1 MPNPKAIDVPKLG
14 FSDAQ
19 TEVLNIMMNKEE
31 RDYSTVDELCD
42 HDELSKFTRDEIKNA
57 VSELNGRKFL
67 LKVDKPYGCVYAV
80 NKLLMANMEFVYG
93 R

>member
-31 RDYSTVDELCD
+31 RDYSTVDEIA
-42 HDELSKFTRDEIKNA
+42 HMEELSDYSYAKIRLSQDERLWHFWTSAESARAEGI
-57 VSELNGRKFL
+57 
-67 LKVDKPYGCVYAV
+67 
-80 NKLLMANMEFVYG
+80 
-93 R
+93 

>member
-31 RDYSTVDELCD
+31 RDYSTVDEIA
-42 HDELSKFTRDEIKNA
+42 HMEELSNYSYEAISRPDTSILTLR
-57 VSELNGRKFL
+57 SRTQT
-67 LKVDKPYGCVYAV
+67 P
-80 NKLLMANMEFVYG
+80 KLLESL
-93 R
+93 

>member
-1 MPNPKAIDVPKLG
+1 MPNPTKIRLPRINYRFIASACVPVI
-14 FSDAQ
+14 
-19 TEVLNIMMNKEE
+19 TVMLNKVEK
-31 RDYSTVDELCD
+31 D